1 MSSALPHYGI
11 VQPLVKPYPVGANSP
26 ATAGIAIQNANTN
39 KQMSLIGVT
48 GGKKYKKGAY
58 KKGTYKKGGATI
70 IVPQIKASYPEPGA
84 GNQTVSGNALSII
97 STTANGNAQ
106 KAYDGCIGQPAGSC
120 GPVISGGRKRKTK
133 KGGVKWGC
141 MSGGKSRYSRKNKSR
156 KHKK

>member
-1 MSSALPHYGI
+1 MSSANYGI
-11 VQPLVKPYPVGANSP
+11 VQPAVKPYPAGANSP
-26 ATAGIAIQNANTN
+26 ATAGIAIQNANIN

-48 GGKKYKKGAY
+48 GGKKHKKRGL
-58 KKGTYKKGGATI
+58 YKKGGATI

-84 GNQTVSGNALSII
+84 GNQTVSGNALSIT
-97 STTANGNAQ
+97 STTVNGNAQ

-120 GPVISGGRKRKTK
+120 GPALSGGRTRRYK

-141 MSGGKSRYSRKNKSR
+141 MSGGKKRYSRKSKHSRKNKSR